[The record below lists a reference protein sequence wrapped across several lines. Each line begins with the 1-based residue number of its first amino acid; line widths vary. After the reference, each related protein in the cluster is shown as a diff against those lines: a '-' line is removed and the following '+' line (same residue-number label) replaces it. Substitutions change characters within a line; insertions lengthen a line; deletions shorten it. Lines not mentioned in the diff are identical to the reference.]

1 MIDYNEVN
9 GDLIE
14 LAKEGQFDAI
24 AHGCNCMST
33 MGAGI
38 ALQMAK
44 EFKCDRF
51 KMETEWENPGF
62 EKLGNI
68 DYNGITYGNIAY
80 RISNPNDYY
89 TEDVSFTLVNA
100 YTQFGIGYGS
110 LDYEALTL
118 CMRKINSVFK
128 HKHIGLPQIGAGLA
142 GGEWNRIKEII
153 KQELKDCKVTVV
165 IYDKK

>member
-1 MIDYNEVN
+1 MIDYNEVK

-14 LAKEGQFDAI
+14 LAKEGQFDVI
-24 AHGCNCMST
+24 AHGCNCLCT

-38 ALQMAK
+38 ALQMK
-44 EFKCDRF
+44 REFKCDKF
-51 KMETEWENPGF
+51 QMESEPTI
-62 EKLGNI
+62 EKLGCI
-68 DYNGITYGNIAY
+68 DSEMLHYEDRRNWVKYPDEGGNW
-80 RISNPNDYY
+80 
-89 TEDVSFTLVNA
+89 VSHSMIVVNA
-100 YTQFGIGYGS
+100 YTQYTYGKNT